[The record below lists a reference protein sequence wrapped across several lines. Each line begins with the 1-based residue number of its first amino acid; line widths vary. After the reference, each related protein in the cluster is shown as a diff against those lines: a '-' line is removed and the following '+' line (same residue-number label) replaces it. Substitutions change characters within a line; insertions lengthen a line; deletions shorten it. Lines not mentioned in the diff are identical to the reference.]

1 MCLSN
6 HFYKRVSNARRDI
19 QKFRIWE
26 ENLAFLEVAII
37 GLGFNST
44 KVKLMESNHKKI
56 QLAKLNRAF
65 TPSAPV
71 TAVDFFIKRLGE
83 INAITETMNEPGQHA
98 VLYGE
103 RGVGKTSLANFIK
116 AAFSQINNKFV
127 IVKISCNQSD
137 NTGEIWNKIF
147 KSISRVIDEYEPNIS
162 LLLETDD
169 INPSYIIEELELEEL
184 HKTILVII
192 DEFDNIKNSKTKI
205 QIADTIKV
213 LSDTIPYITILIVGV
228 ADSINDLIGNHA
240 SVGRCLKQIKLP
252 RMLPQELEQIIEKGL
267 NNLEITI
274 DEKVKSDIIEFSQGF
289 PHYVHLLA
297 KLSAKV
303 AIENSQEKITRECF
317 NTAIN
322 EAIRNAQESIRKS
335 YEMAITNTRNQDG
348 FRNVLWACTL
358 VKEDENGT
366 FRAID
371 IEEHLLTLTGRKYKQ
386 QSYSYNL
393 GMLCQTQKGT
403 VLEKVGESSKQTRYR
418 FKDPLLKAFIK
429 LIIYQQTN
437 QLEISHL

>member
-1 MCLSN
+1 LLDQVKAEN
-6 HFYKRVSNARRDI
+6 DE
-19 QKFRIWE
+19 KFRTWE
-26 ENLAFLEVAII
+26 ENSPFLEVAII
-37 GLGFNST
+37 NWGFNST
-44 KVKLMESNHKKI
+44 KVKLMESDQKKT
-56 QLAKLNRAF
+56 QLAKLNKAF

-71 TAVDFFIKRLGE
+71 TAVDFFIRRLGE
-83 INAITETMNEPGQHA
+83 IDAITETMAEPGQHA

-103 RGVGKTSLANFIK
+103 RGVGKTSLANFINT
-116 AAFSQINNKFV
+116 AFSQINNLV

-147 KSISRVIDEYEPNIS
+147 KNISKIIDEYEPNIS
-162 LLLETDD
+162 LSETDD
-169 INPSYIIEELELEEL
+169 INPSYIIEELEEL
-184 HKTILVII
+184 HQPIVIII
-192 DEFDNIKNSKTKI
+192 DEFDNIKNSKTKT

-240 SVGRCLKQIKLP
+240 SLERCLKQIKLG

-267 NNLEITI
+267 NNLELTI
-274 DEKVKSDIIEFSQGF
+274 DKTVKTDIIEFSQGF
-289 PHYVHLLA
+289 PHYVHLLS

-303 AIENSQEKITRECF
+303 TIESSKEKITRECF

-348 FRNVLWACTL
+348 FKNVLWACTL

-371 IEEHLLTLTGRKYKQ
+371 IEEHLVTITGKKNKQ

-418 FKDPLLKAFIK
+418 FKNPLLKAFIK
-429 LIIYQQTN
+429 LIIYQQKTN
-437 QLEISHL
+437 